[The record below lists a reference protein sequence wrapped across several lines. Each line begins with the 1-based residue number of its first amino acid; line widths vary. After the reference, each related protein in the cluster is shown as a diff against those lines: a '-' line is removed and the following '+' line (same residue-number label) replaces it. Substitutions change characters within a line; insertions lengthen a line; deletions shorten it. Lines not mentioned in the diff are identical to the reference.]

1 MKINKVIACKSLRI
15 REWKDICKNM
25 NTTEITNGSRWIQD
39 DDDDGVDLDKF
50 EERFLVKWDQLSFL
64 HVSWE
69 TQRDLEEFCDGA
81 KVRLKTFFRKAEG
94 GLLYEQD
101 ERLDGVSSSAWGER
115 PPWLTSATYTRQRSQ
130 HCFRITLIRLG

>member
-1 MKINKVIACKSLRI
+1 MKINKIIACKSLRL
-15 REWKDICKNM
+15 REWKEICKNM
-25 NTTEITNGSRWIQD
+25 NTTEITNGSRWIQ

-81 KVRLKTFFRKAEG
+81 KLRLRFFFRKAEG

-101 ERLDGVSSSAWGER
+101 ERLDGVSSLGWRRATA
-115 PPWLTSATYTRQRSQ
+115 WLTSATHRRRRS
-130 HCFRITLIRLG
+130 